1 MLRERFPELC
11 PFLATGLAGSG
22 SECLGFDD
30 EVSRDHDFE
39 PGFCIFLPGED
50 VVDRKAAFALERA
63 YAKLPGEFMGVRR
76 AKVSPV
82 GGARHGVMRTA
93 DFMMD
98 KTGTPDGNLSA
109 LQWLSLP
116 DFALAEAVGGEIFDD
131 RYGEITAIRKRLR
144 RRPSDIRFKKLA
156 GQLLMMAQSGQY
168 NYNRC
173 LRHGETAAA
182 QLAVTE
188 FVKST
193 MAAVFLINDEY
204 QPYYKWSFRAMRAL
218 PRLSL
223 EAELLEYLL
232 TTDNEEETR
241 GEKYA
246 VIESIAADVAKELHE
261 QGLVG
266 TADPD
271 LEKRAYEVNGR
282 IADPQIRNLHILA
295 GV

>member
-109 LQWLSLP
+109 LQWLRLP

>member
-39 PGFCIFLPGED
+39 PGFCIFLPGEV

-98 KTGTPDGNLSA
+98 KTGTPDGKLSA

-193 MAAVFLINDEY
+193 MAAVFLINDKY

-218 PRLSL
+218 PKLSL

>member
-63 YAKLPGEFMGVRR
+63 YAKLPGEVMGVRR

-218 PRLSL
+218 PKLSL